1 MAEKSKNE
9 KNPVL
14 SFEGKEYD
22 LKSLS
27 DETKEWVRGI
37 QVADSQ
43 IRMQQDSLKV
53 LALGRQTM
61 IIKLKESLKGKK
73 PIT

>member
-1 MAEKSKNE
+1 MPEKSTNDK
-9 KNPVL
+9 KPVL
-14 SFEGKEYD
+14 TFEGKEYD
-22 LKSLS
+22 LKNLS
-27 DETKEWVRGI
+27 DETKEWIRGI

-73 PIT
+73 PIS